1 MASATVHTVWDCR
14 WSRPGH
20 HLTGVAEALQPEPT
34 WVCVR
39 EGNRRAVC
47 AEECAECSHWEPAA
61 ETATAIRMPNFG
73 GAILTERM
81 LEPTLALTG
90 AELERAA
97 MRVLLVVIALGFVAI
112 GFTVLTAPLLV
123 PVTVGLWLCGAAAL
137 GLAVFGR
144 FPAD

>member
-1 MASATVHTVWDCR
+1 MASATVQTVWDCR

-20 HLTGVAEALQPEPT
+20 HLTGVSEAMQPEPT

-39 EGNRRAVC
+39 DGDRRAVC
-47 AEECAECSHWEPAA
+47 NEECAQCSRWEPAA
-61 ETATAIRMPNFG
+61 ATATAIRMPIFR
-73 GAILTERM
+73 GAIFTDRV
-81 LEPTLALTG
+81 LEPTVTITG
-90 AELERAA
+90 PELERAA
-97 MRVLLVVIALGFVAI
+97 LRVVLVMIALGFIAI

-123 PVTVGLWLCGAAAL
+123 PMTVGLWLCGAAAL